1 MRTYRD
7 LRLTYPDRSTW
18 TLPAVLRD
26 RAVTHADA
34 VFLDVP
40 FQGVTL
46 TYTQTLDAAERIGG
60 ALLAGGCVPG
70 DRVLIMAGNSAEFV
84 LAWLGTAV
92 AGLVE
97 VPVNTAYRGMFL
109 EHQVRTVEPAAAVV
123 DPEFVEHFLA
133 LDAAKSIRTFY
144 VLGAGDTAIAAL
156 RAAGWTAEPFT
167 ALRAADRP
175 PSLPEV
181 RARDLAAI
189 LFTSGTTGLSKGVMM
204 PHAHFY
210 FFADE
215 CVSLCRLTEA
225 DAHMAVGPLFHGNAQ
240 FLAAYPAM
248 IVGARFVLQQ
258 RFSASRWVDQLRE
271 AGVTVTNFIGVMMDW
286 VHKQPRR
293 PDDADNPL
301 RCLYAVPLAASI
313 ASDFGDRF
321 GIEAFVE
328 NFGLTEIAMPIL
340 SPYGERRPPG
350 AAGLLVDEYFD
361 VRLVDPETDDEV
373 PVGEVGELVV
383 RAHLPFTMTT
393 GYYGMPERT
402 VEAQRNLWFHT
413 GDGLRRDAAGWYYF
427 ADRLKDA
434 LRRRGENISSF
445 EVEQPILAHP
455 DVVDCAVVG
464 VPADAEAGEDELLV
478 VVVPAAGAVL
488 TAADVWAWCEPRL
501 PAFAVPRYVR
511 FADSLPMTPSGKTR
525 KLELRAQGMTGATDR
540 DATGTGRP
548 AARG

>member
-1 MRTYRD
+1 MRTYDD
-7 LRLTYPDRSTW
+7 LRLTYPDRRTW

-26 RAVTHADA
+26 RAVTHADRT
-34 VFLDVP
+34 FLDVP
-40 FQGVTL
+40 FQGARL
-46 TYTQTLDAAERIGG
+46 TYAETLDVAERVGG
-60 ALLAGGCVPG
+60 GLLDGGCAPG
-70 DRVLIMAGNSAEFV
+70 DRVLIMAANSLEFL
-84 LAWLGTAV
+84 LAWFGAAV

-97 VPVNTAYRGMFL
+97 VPINTAYRGTFL
-109 EHQVRTVEPAAAVV
+109 EHQVRTVEPVAAVV
-123 DPEFVEHFLA
+123 DPEYVGHLLELE
-133 LDAAKSIRTFY
+133 AAKGIRRFY
-144 VLGAGDTAIAAL
+144 VLGDGEEAIATL
-156 RAAGWTAEPFT
+156 RAAGWAAEPFT
-167 ALRAADRP
+167 ALTGAERP
-175 PSLPEV
+175 AQLPAV
-181 RARDLAAI
+181 GPADLAAV

-210 FFADE
+210 FFAEE
-215 CVSLCRLTEA
+215 CVSLCRLTDA

-258 RFSASRWVDQLRE
+258 RFSASRWVDQLR
-271 AGVTVTNFIGVMMDW
+271 ASAVTVTNFIGVMMDW

-301 RCLYAVPLAASI
+301 RCLYAVPLATSVAP
-313 ASDFGDRF
+313 DFRERF

-340 SPYGERRPPG
+340 TPYGADRPPG
-350 AAGLLVDEYFD
+350 AAGLLVGDYFD
-361 VRLVDPETDDEV
+361 VRLVDPDTDEEV

-383 RAHLPFTMTT
+383 RAHLPFTMTS

-413 GDGLRRDAAGWYYF
+413 GDGLRRDAEGWYYF
-427 ADRLKDA
+427 VDRLKDA

-478 VVVPAAGAVL
+478 VVVPAEGAAVS
-488 TAADVWAWCEPRL
+488 AADVWAWCEPRL

-511 FADSLPMTPSGKTR
+511 IAAELPMTPSGKTR
-525 KLELRAQGMTGATDR
+525 KTELRVAGTAGAADR
-540 DATGTGRP
+540 E
-548 AARG
+548 ARSE

>member
-7 LRLTYPDRSTW
+7 LHPTYPDRAAW

-26 RAVTHADA
+26 RASTHGDRT
-34 VFLDVP
+34 FLDVP
-40 FQGVTL
+40 FQDVAM
-46 TYTQTLDAAERIGG
+46 TYAETLDAAERVGA

-70 DRVLIMAGNSAEFV
+70 DRVLIMAPNSVEYL
-84 LAWLGTAV
+84 LAWFGAAV

-97 VPVNTAYRGMFL
+97 VPINTAYRGTFL

-123 DPEFVEHFLA
+123 DPEFVEHFLDLEPA
-133 LDAAKSIRTFY
+133 RGIRTFY
-144 VLGAGDTAIAAL
+144 VLGDSAAAVARL
-156 RAAGWTAEPFT
+156 RAAGRSAEPFATLT
-167 ALRAADRP
+167 AAPRP
-175 PSLPEV
+175 AGLPEV
-181 RARDLAAI
+181 GPADLAAI
-189 LFTSGTTGLSKGVMM
+189 LFTSGTTGLSKGVQM
-204 PHAHFY
+204 PHAHMY

-215 CVSLCRLTEA
+215 CVSLCRLTDA

-248 IVGARFVLQQ
+248 IAGARFVLQQ

-271 AGVTVTNFIGVMMDW
+271 SRVSVTNFIGVMMDW

-301 RCLYAVPLAASI
+301 RCLYAVPLATSI
-313 ASDFGDRF
+313 APDFRERF
-321 GIEAFVE
+321 GVEAFVE

-340 SPYGERRPPG
+340 TPYGQERPPG
-350 AAGLLVDEYFD
+350 AAGLLVEDYFD
-361 VRLVDPETDDEV
+361 VRLVDPETDEEV

-383 RAHLPFTMTT
+383 RARLPFTMTT

-413 GDGLRRDAAGWYYF
+413 GDGLRRDGEGWYYF
-427 ADRLKDA
+427 VDRLKDA

-445 EVEQPILAHP
+445 EVEQPVLAHP
-455 DVVDCAVVG
+455 DVVDCAAIG

-478 VVVPAAGAVL
+478 VVVGREGADL
-488 TAADVWAWCEPRL
+488 SAADIWAWCEPRL
-501 PAFAVPRYVR
+501 PAFAMPRYVR
-511 FADSLPMTPSGKTR
+511 FTDELPMTPSGKVR
-525 KLELRAQGMTGATDR
+525 KTELRAAGSAGAADR
-540 DATGTGRP
+540 ES
-548 AARG
+548 